1 MWSRL
6 DACTRACRS
15 LMDCFIHSFNL
26 VGDSDFGGLAFRK
39 THALLFTILLSKPL
53 NTNHTLLLRHWLDST
68 QFQYKYS

>member
-15 LMDCFIHSFNL
+15 LMDCFIHPFNL

-39 THALLFTILLSKPL
+39 MHALLFTIPLSK
-53 NTNHTLLLRHWLDST
+53 S
-68 QFQYKYS
+68 